1 MKKLNIPE
9 YYPRYYRATDHPEII
24 EVENAQFISIL
35 AKGSFTEKI
44 FYQRIDLLKQAAQ
57 AVIDL
62 FQDSGKSF
70 EMSVLEGL
78 YWNDEKYGQHSIS
91 HVFDTGP
98 LSELNY
104 RLMIR
109 FPEYVTMQHIDSAK
123 GTLNSIH
130 KDISKGIEFFEYQE
144 GKCIQMLHR
153 GPFIYEFKT
162 LEQLEQFAEENSF
175 GKRGI
180 HHEIYLVDFTTGG
193 SQDNL
198 KTILREPVGHNND
211 ISTDISSFL

>member
-9 YYPRYYRATDHPEII
+9 YYPHYYTATDHPEII
-24 EVENAQFISIL
+24 DVENAHFISIL
-35 AKGSFTEKI
+35 AKGSFTEEI
-44 FYQRIDLLKQAAQ
+44 FYQRIALLKRAAR

-62 FQDSGKSF
+62 FQDSGKGF
-70 EMSVLEGL
+70 ELSVLEGL

-109 FPEYVTMQHIDSAK
+109 LPEYVTLQHIAAAK
-123 GTLNSIH
+123 DTLDLID
-130 KDISKGIEFFEYQE
+130 KDLSKGIEFFEYQE
-144 GKCIQMLHR
+144 GKCIQMLHK

-162 LEQLEQFAEENSF
+162 LGQLEQFAEQNSLR
-175 GKRGI
+175 KRGI

-193 SQDNL
+193 SQENL
-198 KTILREPVGHNND
+198 KTILREPVRQ
-211 ISTDISSFL
+211 

>member
-1 MKKLNIPE
+1 MKKLSIPE
-9 YYPRYYRATDHPEII
+9 YYPGYYRATDHPEII
-24 EVENAQFISIL
+24 DVENANFISIL
-35 AKGSFTEKI
+35 AKGSFTEEI
-44 FYQRIDLLKQAAQ
+44 FYQRIALLKQAAQ
-57 AVIDL
+57 AVIDH
-62 FQDSGKSF
+62 FQDSAKSF
-70 EMSVLEGL
+70 ELSVLEGL

-109 FPEYVTMQHIDSAK
+109 LPENVNLQHITAAKDS
-123 GTLNSIH
+123 LDPIFR
-130 KDISKGIEFFEYQE
+130 DLSKGIEFFEYQE
-144 GKCIQMLHR
+144 GKCIQMLHK

-162 LEQLEQFAEENSF
+162 LGQLEQFALENGLS
-175 GKRGI
+175 KRGI

-193 SQDNL
+193 PQDNL

>member
-9 YYPRYYRATDHPEII
+9 HYPRYYTATDHPEII
-24 EVENAQFISIL
+24 DVENANFISIL

-44 FYQRIDLLKQAAQ
+44 FYQRIALLKQAAE
-57 AVIDL
+57 AIIDL

-70 EMSVLEGL
+70 ELSVLEGL

-91 HVFDTGP
+91 NVFDTGP

-109 FPEYVTMQHIDSAK
+109 LPDYVTLQHIAVAK
-123 GTLNSIH
+123 DTLDPIH
-130 KDISKGIEFFEYQE
+130 KDLSKGVEFFKYQE
-144 GKCIQMLHR
+144 GKCIQMLHK
-153 GPFIYEFKT
+153 GPFIYEGET
-162 LEQLEQFAEENSF
+162 LIQLEQFAEENSLS
-175 GKRGI
+175 KRGI

-193 SQDNL
+193 SQENL
-198 KTILREPVGHNND
+198 KTILREPVTHNK
-211 ISTDISSFL
+211 FLRHYS